1 MGEMIN
7 VNVLLP
13 VEVRDWLDREGA
25 QQFRSMR
32 AEAAARLTDMYRSA
46 TGVKVVGAVN
56 GEAVAV

>member
-1 MGEMIN
+1 MGEMRYLN
-7 VNVLLP
+7 VQLP
-13 VEVRDWLDREGA
+13 IEVVAWLEAEGK

-32 AEAAARLTDMYRSA
+32 AEAAARLTDMYRAA